1 MPHVVVVGAGV
12 FGSWTAHYLH
22 GAGAEVTLIDQYG
35 PANPRASSGD
45 QSRILRCGYGADE
58 IYSDLARRSLD
69 QWRSLEARAGGTRLW
84 HPCGV
89 LLLAAADDPY
99 FVATRNTLER
109 GGFSMEVLDGPQ
121 LRAHYPH
128 IDASDIAMAMVE
140 PECGVLMA
148 RRAVRTLVSELTR
161 SGVKVLRGRVR
172 VAASA
177 GRLRRVRL
185 ADDESVQGDFFVF
198 ACGPWLPS
206 VFPSLL
212 GGRIRP
218 TRQTVVYFG
227 TPAGDDRF
235 GPSRTPA
242 WIDRP
247 AGIYGVP
254 ELEDGGLKVGIDEHG
269 PPIDPDTEDRV
280 PSVDAIARARGWVE
294 RRFPAMKGA
303 PVVGARVCQY
313 ENTSNGDL
321 LIDRHPDHDNVWL
334 VGGGSGH
341 GFKHG
346 PAVGERAARL
356 LLTGDATHPRFSLQ
370 SKGTHAARS
379 VF

>member
-12 FGSWTAHYLH
+12 FGVWTAHHLRA
-22 GAGAEVTLIDQYG
+22 AGASVTLIDAYG
-35 PANPRASSGD
+35 PASFRASSGD

-58 IYSDLARRSLD
+58 IYSDLARRSRD
-69 QWRSLEARAGGTRLW
+69 QWRSLEARAGGMPLW
-84 HPCGV
+84 HQCGV

-109 GGFSMEVLDGPQ
+109 GGFAADVLDGQQ
-121 LRAHYPH
+121 LRARYPH
-128 IDASDIAMAMVE
+128 LDANDISMAMVE

-148 RRAVRTLVSELTR
+148 RRAVRTLASELAR
-161 SGVKVLRGRVR
+161 SGTQLLRGRVR
-172 VAASA
+172 VAASP
-177 GRLRRVRL
+177 GRLRGVRL

-269 PPIDPDTEDRV
+269 PPIDPDTYDRV
-280 PSVDAIARARGWVE
+280 PGVDAIACAREWVE

-346 PAVGERAARL
+346 PAVGEQTARL
-356 LLTGDATHPRFSLQ
+356 VLTGDATHPRFSLAT
-370 SKGTHAARS
+370 KGTHAARA